1 MIARDGGISSPDE
14 RRGEGKEGMGG
25 EERRR
30 GKGRREEVGPTSF
43 AIGRKKSAPMAKC
56 GDTGVQC
63 DEANGRLPR
72 PSPFIPVHYELE
84 LQPDIYR
91 PAPPFPLSGHVS
103 IHVHCGAQTETMTLN
118 MDSSV
123 NVVNLSIVAL
133 SSSDQQPPAINHV
146 RFTRN
151 KQTMF
156 IQYIG

>member
-1 MIARDGGISSPDE
+1 M
-14 RRGEGKEGMGG
+14 
-25 EERRR
+25 
-30 GKGRREEVGPTSF
+30 V
-43 AIGRKKSAPMAKC
+43 KC

-133 SSSDQQPPAINHV
+133 SSSDQQPSAINHV

-156 IQYIG
+156 IQYIGWQILFRIYASRFRRHLVDKTLINVRYCDTAWMLFAGKLMIMWAFS